1 MSDLVRARMRRGERV
16 RVLTFYPAFQFL
28 TPFTIPQLAALRCFC
43 YIDTGPHLSDLSETL
58 MEFQENILGLI
69 GNTPLVR
76 LNRLARDVKAK
87 IFAKMENLNPGFS
100 VKDRIGVSM
109 IEVAEREG
117 KLKPGGTIIEA
128 TSGNTGIGLALAAA
142 VKGYKCIFVMTDKA
156 SVEKSRYLKALGA
169 DVVITPVSAKP
180 GTPDHYVSTA
190 QRIAAETP
198 NSFYPDQYS
207 NPANPEAHYRTT
219 GPELWRQTEGKITH
233 FVAGLGTG
241 GTISGTGRFLKEKD
255 PSIKIIGADPYGSI
269 FKTYKE
275 TGKIVETTPYLVEGI
290 GQEVVPPNVHIKY
303 VDEVI
308 NVTDRDSFEMSRLLG
323 RLEGIFCGG
332 STGTNLAAALRV
344 ANGLDENAVVVFIV
358 CDTGE
363 HYLTKHHSDEWL
375 KEKRLLEPQKIT
387 AGLITGTKK
396 PQAPKSLVSVKPS
409 DTVGEALAIMDD
421 LGVTQIPVLEESRV
435 VGSLREN
442 RVLAK
447 VVRDR
452 ELLNSPVSEV
462 MEASFPTVDV
472 DASSSEVTRRLQT
485 SQAVLVEEYGRIVGI
500 ITRHD
505 VLDLKLTH

>member
-1 MSDLVRARMRRGERV
+1 
-16 RVLTFYPAFQFL
+16 
-28 TPFTIPQLAALRCFC
+28 
-43 YIDTGPHLSDLSETL
+43 
-58 MEFQENILGLI
+58 MEFQQNILGLI

-76 LNRLARDVKAK
+76 LNRLARDVKAQVY
-87 IFAKMENLNPGFS
+87 AKMENLNPGYS
-100 VKDRIGVSM
+100 VKDRIGVAM
-109 IEVAEREG
+109 IEAAEREG
-117 KLKPGGTIIEA
+117 TLKPGGTVIEA
-128 TSGNTGIGLALAAA
+128 TSGNTGIGLAIAAA

-190 QRIAAETP
+190 KRIASETP

-207 NPANPEAHYRTT
+207 NPANPEAHYRST
-219 GPELWRQTEGKITH
+219 GPELWRQTEGKLTH

-241 GTISGTGRFLKEKD
+241 GTISGTGRYLKEKN
-255 PSIKIIGADPYGSI
+255 PSIRIIGADPYGSI

-290 GQEVVPPNVHIKY
+290 GIVPANVHIKY

-308 NVTDRDSFEMSRLLG
+308 NITDRESFEMSRLLG
-323 RLEGIFCGG
+323 RMEGIFCGG
-332 STGTNLAAALRV
+332 STGTNLGAALRV
-344 ANGLDENAVVVFIV
+344 AQTLDENAIVVFIV

-363 HYLTKHHSDEWL
+363 HYLSKHHSDEWL

-396 PQAPKSLVSVKPS
+396 PQAPKSLVFVTPS
-409 DTVGEALAIMDD
+409 DMVAVALEKMDE
-421 LGVTQIPVLEESRV
+421 LGLTQIPVLEEGKA

-447 VVRDR
+447 VVRNRD
-452 ELLNSPVSEV
+452 LLNSAVSEV
-462 MEASFPTVDV
+462 MEASFPAVDV

-485 SQAVLVEEYGRIVGI
+485 SPAVLVEEYGRIVGI

-505 VLDLKLTH
+505 VLDLKLKNVAQ

>member
-1 MSDLVRARMRRGERV
+1 
-16 RVLTFYPAFQFL
+16 
-28 TPFTIPQLAALRCFC
+28 
-43 YIDTGPHLSDLSETL
+43 
-58 MEFQENILGLI
+58 MEFHENVLGLI
-69 GNTPLVR
+69 GNTPLVK
-76 LNRLARDVKAK
+76 LNRLARGVKAQ
-87 IFAKMENLNPGFS
+87 IFAKMESLNPGYS
-100 VKDRIGVSM
+100 VKDRIGIAM
-109 IEVAEREG
+109 IEAAEREG
-117 KLKPGGTIIEA
+117 TLKPGGTVVEA

-219 GPELWRQTEGKITH
+219 GPEVWRQTEGRITH

-241 GTISGTGRFLKEKD
+241 GTISGTGRFLKEKNRA
-255 PSIKIIGADPYGSI
+255 IRIIGADPYGSI
-269 FKTYKE
+269 FKSYKE
-275 TGKIVETTPYLVEGI
+275 TGKVVEATPYLVEGI
-290 GQEVVPPNVHIKY
+290 GQEIVPANVHIKY
-303 VDEVI
+303 VDEVV
-308 NVTDRDSFEMSRLLG
+308 NVTDRDSFELSRLLG
-323 RLEGIFCGG
+323 RMEGIFCGG

-344 ANGLDENAVVVFIV
+344 AANLDENAVVVFIV

-387 AGLITGTKK
+387 AGLISGTKR
-396 PQAPKSLVSVKPS
+396 PQAPKTLVSVAP
-409 DTVGEALAIMDD
+409 TEAIAVALQQMDE
-421 LGVTQIPVLEESRV
+421 LGLSQIPVLEEGRC

-452 ELLNSPVSEV
+452 ELLNAPVREV
-462 MEASFPTVDV
+462 METGFPSVDV
-472 DASSSEVTRRLQT
+472 DVSSNEVTRRLQT
-485 SQAVLVEEYGRIVGI
+485 SPAVLVEEYGRIVGI

-505 VLDLKLTH
+505 VLDLKLNNVAQ

>member
-1 MSDLVRARMRRGERV
+1 
-16 RVLTFYPAFQFL
+16 
-28 TPFTIPQLAALRCFC
+28 
-43 YIDTGPHLSDLSETL
+43 
-58 MEFQENILGLI
+58 MEFHDNILGLI
-69 GNTPLVR
+69 GHTPLVR
-76 LNRLARDVKAK
+76 LIRLAKGVKAK
-87 IFAKMENLNPGFS
+87 VFAKMESLNPGYS
-100 VKDRIGVSM
+100 VKDRIGVAM
-109 IEVAEREG
+109 IEAAEKDG
-117 KLKPGGTIIEA
+117 FLKPGGTIIEA

-190 QRIAAETP
+190 RRIASETP

-219 GPELWRQTEGKITH
+219 GPEIWEQTDGRITH

-241 GTISGTGRFLKEKD
+241 GTISGTGKFLKEKN

-275 TGKIVETTPYLVEGI
+275 TGKLVEATPYLVEGI
-290 GQEVVPPNVHIKY
+290 GQEIVPPNVHIKY

-308 NVTDRDSFEMSRLLG
+308 NVTDSDSFELSRNLG
-323 RLEGIFCGG
+323 RMEGIFCGG
-332 STGTNLAAALRV
+332 STGTNLAAALKV
-344 ANGLDENAVVVFIV
+344 AAGLDENGIVVFIV

-387 AGLITGTKK
+387 AGLISGTKK
-396 PQAPKSLVSVKPS
+396 PQAPKTLISVRPT
-409 DTVGEALAIMDD
+409 DTVGEALGQMDE
-421 LGVTQIPVLEESRV
+421 LGLTQIPVLDEGRA
-435 VGSLREN
+435 VGALREN

-452 ELLNSPVSEV
+452 DLLNSPVSDV
-462 MEASFPTVDV
+462 MESSFPTVDI
-472 DASSSEVTRRLQT
+472 DASSNEVTRRLQT
-485 SQAVLVEEYGRIVGI
+485 SPAVLVEEYGRIVGI

-505 VLDLKLTH
+505 VLDLKFQNVVH